1 MVFKV
6 KVENWQD
13 LIKIVKYIK
22 SGRRGVKVK
31 KESIFM
37 DVFTDNIEKVILEN
51 FESAEKSI
59 LIAVAWF
66 TNSRIIS
73 KLIDLKKFKNIDI
86 QILTDDN
93 DINKKYFFQLFRADL
108 ENAGIDVREQYFKK
122 FNHNKFAVIDNK
134 KIITGSYNYT
144 YKANRNAENIV
155 IETDKRIANFYT
167 RVFNFFTDKNY
178 IDPNVEILLE
188 NFDFANKLISMYYP
202 FSPKLFSKLKSKI
215 TIGYCFTYENGL
227 YNEINYEPGLI
238 FNSRFKL
245 HRELNATVTRK
256 SNVGGL
262 NFHSLYSQEFKL
274 PVTKELICSF
284 KINEINNFNYQTAQE
299 IADYENEKIDFESLA
314 DGFQSNQKA
323 LEYYYTRKFKTIYSS
338 SELREIIQKDPDIII
353 EDYIWGNNFAPF
365 LSEAIVERI
374 YSEGK
379 INED

>member
-1 MVFKV
+1 
-6 KVENWQD
+6 
-13 LIKIVKYIK
+13 
-22 SGRRGVKVK
+22 
-31 KESIFM
+31 M

-93 DINKKYFFQLFRADL
+93 DINRKYFFQLFRADL
-108 ENAGIDVREQYFKK
+108 ENAGIEVREQHFKK
-122 FNHNKFAVIDNK
+122 FNHNKFAVIDNE

-178 IDPNVEILLE
+178 IDANVEILLK

-215 TIGYCFTYENGL
+215 TIGHCFTHENGL

-245 HRELNATVTRK
+245 HRELNAAVTRK

-262 NFHSLYSQEFKL
+262 NFYSDYSQEFKL
-274 PVTKELICSF
+274 PATKELICSF

-299 IADYENEKIDFESLA
+299 IANYENEKIDFESLA
-314 DGFQSNQKA
+314 DGFESNQKA
-323 LEYYYTRKFKTIYSS
+323 LEHYYTRKFKTIYSS